1 MKVNA
6 KNLSVLVLLC
16 AACSR
21 GDTPDRGKLVTD
33 SAVATPAAPTTA
45 KGPADYVGTKYSAPP
60 TGITVKGGSL
70 IPNTSYALSHVGT
83 PGGDMIWFDS
93 LASDG
98 RIVRAV
104 LPLASLAKDERLF
117 ISSCD
122 VNGKL
127 DPAMFAIVLNQGP
140 RSKTTRVI
148 EAWRI
153 DTKTAMFEMLPVAG
167 ITCED
172 PG

>member
-1 MKVNA
+1 
-6 KNLSVLVLLC
+6 
-16 AACSR
+16 
-21 GDTPDRGKLVTD
+21 
-33 SAVATPAAPTTA
+33 
-45 KGPADYVGTKYSAPP
+45 
-60 TGITVKGGSL
+60 
-70 IPNTSYALSHVGT
+70 VGT

-172 PG
+172 PGG